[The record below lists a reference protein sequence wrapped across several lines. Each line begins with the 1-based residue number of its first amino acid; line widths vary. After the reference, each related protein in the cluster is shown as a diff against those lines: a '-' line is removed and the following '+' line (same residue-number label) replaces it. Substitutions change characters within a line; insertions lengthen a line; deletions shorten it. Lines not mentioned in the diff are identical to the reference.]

1 MDAQQFIS
9 YVKEPRTLDKE
20 SLESIERLA
29 SEFPYCQ
36 SLRILHLLNLRMV
49 NHVIYSEQLKTSAAY
64 IADRRRLK
72 ELIRDLKE
80 GSVTALP
87 EEMALPEEEVIHKED
102 TGRVEVS
109 QAHEVSIEHDA
120 GIIGEALVD
129 EASIR
134 EVPSDSE
141 AVQYDSAEEEAPETE
156 MKPEPIVPIIELDEE
171 ARLLALKEIVEK
183 RLREINEEKETH
195 KSQEQESKQ
204 ALIDKFIREEPSI
217 SRPKAEFF
225 DPVRVAR
232 SSQQEHEGIVSE
244 TLARIHLQQG
254 NIAKA
259 IEIYRKL
266 SLNFPEK
273 SSYFAAQ
280 IEKIKSEN

>member
-9 YVKEPRTLDKE
+9 YVKDPRALGKD
-20 SLESIERLA
+20 SLGGIEQLA
-29 SEFPYCQ
+29 TEFPYCQ

-49 NHVIYSEQLKTSAAY
+49 NHVMYSEQLKTTAAY
-64 IADRRRLK
+64 IADRKRLK
-72 ELIRDLKE
+72 ELIRELREEPLDAHQDE
-80 GSVTALP
+80 IAPP
-87 EEMALPEEEVIHKED
+87 EEKDLQAEDVGRQEEAVIPGKSGND
-102 TGRVEVS
+102 DS
-109 QAHEVSIEHDA
+109 

-129 EASIR
+129 EAAT
-134 EVPSDSE
+134 EGAPTDKE
-141 AVQYDSAEEEAPETE
+141 AVQYDSAEEEEPEAPV
-156 MKPEPIVPIIELDEE
+156 KPEPVVPIIELDEE
-171 ARLLALKEIVEK
+171 ARLLALKKIVES
-183 RLREINEEKETH
+183 RLQEISEEKEA
-195 KSQEQESKQ
+195 KKRREQDSKQ

-217 SRPKAEFF
+217 SRPKSEFF
-225 DPVRVAR
+225 DPVRVAK

-259 IEIYRKL
+259 IEIYRRL